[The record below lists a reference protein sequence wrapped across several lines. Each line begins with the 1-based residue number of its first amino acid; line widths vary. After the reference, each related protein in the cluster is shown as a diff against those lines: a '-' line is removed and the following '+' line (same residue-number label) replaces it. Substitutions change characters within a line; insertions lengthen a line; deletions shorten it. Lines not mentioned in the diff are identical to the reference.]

1 MNPGSIF
8 KIKGILDK
16 FNQNHPKVVSYF
28 TSVFGQNGVP
38 EGSVIELTVTK
49 PGEEPVTTNMKVTAD
64 DVELVQT
71 LKELK

>member
-28 TSVFGQNGVP
+28 SAVFGNGVP

>member
-28 TSVFGQNGVP
+28 SAVFGNGMP
-38 EGSVIELTVTK
+38 EGSIIELTVTK